1 MIFPGDISK
10 MPYLTHGKSRA
21 INAENRTGEKGKGG
35 MAASPLGPSRK
46 GSPCLNNIQ
55 PGQEEFLADIEGPG
69 VIQHIWIT
77 VDSKTSEGDCFVLRD
92 LIMRMY
98 WDGEENPSVEV
109 PLGDFFCC
117 GFGQEC
123 IVNSAIITV
132 VPSRG
137 LNSYFAMPFHKHARI
152 TIENQHKNPIPA
164 FFYQIDYCLYDSLPE
179 DTSYFHAQWRR
190 QAITEIGKD
199 YVILDNVKG
208 SGHYVGTYLGLSA
221 LQRYW
226 WGEGEVKF
234 YFLKCFYCFRLIL
247 HKFYFCLSCLLLLP
261 ASLQR
266 HSPSHRKNQSGT
278 YQFPVLPMH
287 VFQTP
292 FVPFLPDFEPFPGY
306 FLVFIVRF
314 FYFLFTIEL

>member
-1 MIFPGDISK
+1 M
-10 MPYLTHGKSRA
+10 GK
-21 INAENRTGEKGKGG
+21 AEQLMLRTGQEKKEKAGWQP
-35 MAASPLGPSRK
+35 ARLDLHVREA
-46 GSPCLNNIQ
+46 PCLNNIQ

-221 LQRYW
+221 LQRY
-226 WGEGEVKF
+226 
-234 YFLKCFYCFRLIL
+234 
-247 HKFYFCLSCLLLLP
+247 
-261 ASLQR
+261 
-266 HSPSHRKNQSGT
+266 
-278 YQFPVLPMH
+278 
-287 VFQTP
+287 
-292 FVPFLPDFEPFPGY
+292 
-306 FLVFIVRF
+306 LVGRG
-314 FYFLFTIEL
+314 